1 MLLPRH
7 ERPRAPRIRFL
18 TQHNTSDNPSN
29 HTSDQVALIE
39 SPGRAPAGVPRTTA
53 EHIISHRYQED
64 TMAFL
69 QLLLKLMP
77 ALAALIEALIEAL
90 KPEVPTQ

>member
-1 MLLPRH
+1 MHRR
-7 ERPRAPRIRFL
+7 RPAPRESR
-18 TQHNTSDNPSN
+18 SRS
-29 HTSDQVALIE
+29 SRVQVALIE